1 MIYFRHPDMKMRPES
16 FGGVIQTVSGIY
28 VLTEAEYSFISS
40 FQETRANQPVE
51 LLQQFLAMDAV
62 CSITEE
68 EVLTV
73 C

>member
-1 MIYFRHPDMKMRPES
+1 MRPES

-40 FQETRANQPVE
+40 FQETRADQPDE
-51 LLQQFLAMDAV
+51 LLHQLLAIDAV
-62 CSITEE
+62 CGITEE
-68 EVLTV
+68 EAAIV